1 MARPTNPNNRYS
13 LVCKVTGDSVPTNPK
28 QFNDL
33 MNRYNISAEQL
44 DNSYVSRGGR
54 NIIKSENLT
63 KEQAIEK
70 YGIHQNV
77 ADMLKCLAPMT
88 KVNKPRKAKVALLSP
103 EAPESAPEAVEAV
116 EAEEIHAVEDSPESD
131 ESSDSVVFLTEDVHD
146 EVTV

>member
-1 MARPTNPNNRYS
+1 
-13 LVCKVTGDSVPTNPK
+13 
-28 QFNDL
+28 

-77 ADMLKCLAPMT
+77 ADMLKCLAPTT

-103 EAPESAPEAVEAV
+103 EAPETAPEAVEAG
-116 EAEEIHAVEDSPESD
+116 EIHAVEESTESD